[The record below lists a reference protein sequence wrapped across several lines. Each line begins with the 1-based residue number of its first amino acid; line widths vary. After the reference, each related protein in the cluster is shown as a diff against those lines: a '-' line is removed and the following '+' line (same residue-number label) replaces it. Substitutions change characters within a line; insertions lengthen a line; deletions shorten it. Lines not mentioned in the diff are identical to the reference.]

1 VTPFNPL
8 RFEPHLGVEH
18 VPGVAESH
26 PSQTGEQVRERLE
39 QSWRLV
45 EEEKEF
51 IKARILGRSNEELV
65 RDSDPTV
72 MAELKA
78 LGSDLNI
85 NAFVCNFRVKVPKA
99 SGNEKKEKGAREVS
113 KSGNLGEGEFQSMM
127 RVVVS
132 EAADPDE
139 VACADQHAR
148 VVFVQALPT
157 SVAIATSASASR
169 QRRRRALGLM

>member
-1 VTPFNPL
+1 MSDSTTPYTITPFNPL

-26 PSQTGEQVRERLE
+26 PSQTAAQVRERLE

-45 EEEKEF
+45 EEEKAF

-65 RDSDPTV
+65 LDSDPTV
-72 MAELKA
+72 MAELRA

-85 NAFVCNFRVKVPKA
+85 NAFVCNFRVKVPKV
-99 SGNEKKEKGAREVS
+99 SGKEKEKNIGGE
-113 KSGNLGEGEFQSMM
+113 KEMPGNLGEGEFQSIDMT
-127 RVVVS
+127 VVVS

-139 VACADQHAR
+139 
-148 VVFVQALPT
+148 
-157 SVAIATSASASR
+157 
-169 QRRRRALGLM
+169 GLC

>member
-1 VTPFNPL
+1 MSDSTTPYTVTPFNPL

-26 PSQTGEQVRERLE
+26 PSQTAAQVRERLE

-45 EEEKEF
+45 DEEKAF
-51 IKARILGRSNEELV
+51 IKARILGRSNEDLV
-65 RDSDPTV
+65 LDSDPAV

-85 NAFVCNFRVKVPKA
+85 NAFVCNFKVKVPKV
-99 SGNEKKEKGAREVS
+99 SGEKEGKRKVEREREMP
-113 KSGNLGEGEFQSMM
+113 GNLGEGAFQPRMS
-127 RVVVS
+127 VVIS

-139 VACADQHAR
+139 GFC
-148 VVFVQALPT
+148 
-157 SVAIATSASASR
+157 
-169 QRRRRALGLM
+169 